1 MFLMNFYF
9 NNLQLSK
16 FSTNYAHFFIIIYV
30 FKVLILVKSDI
41 KLEIDIFFKTCHSV
55 KKIII

>member
-1 MFLMNFYF
+1 MNFSF

-16 FSTNYAHFFIIIYV
+16 IFNTNYANFFIIIYV